1 MPARRKGH
9 RTMTAREKRDT
20 STRQADLFAVLLG
33 EVVIQDQD
41 GRLVVAKLERDD
53 QGNLWVTRLLGKRCL
68 VRTLELA
75 KSDLYRVALAYNAK
89 VVWSGE
95 TSEKTTVPGAT

>member
-1 MPARRKGH
+1 
-9 RTMTAREKRDT
+9 MTAREKRDT

-33 EVVIQDQD
+33 EVVIQDDD

-53 QGNLWVTRLLGKRCL
+53 RGDLWVTRLLGKRCL
-68 VRTLELA
+68 VRTIELA
-75 KSDLYRVALAYNAK
+75 KSDLDQVALAYNAK

-95 TSEKTTVPGAT
+95 TSEKTTVSGAT

>member
-1 MPARRKGH
+1 MPARRKGP

-33 EVVIQDQD
+33 EVVIQDED

-53 QGNLWVTRLLGKRCL
+53 QGDLWVTRLLGKRCL

-75 KSDLYRVALAYNAK
+75 QSDLYRVALAYNAK

-95 TSEKTTVPGAT
+95 TSKKTTVPGAT